1 MEEKYNEKNWFYRKK
16 NIFFTISIILILI
29 TIISSII
36 FGVNLDIKF
45 TGGSISTYSY
55 DGDIDLEK
63 FKTAVKESVNQEF
76 TVRQTENILTN
87 TKSIIISLASKNGIS
102 NELQNSLNSRLDKD
116 FQENKIELI
125 NSDNVRADIGK
136 EFFLKSIVAVIF
148 AAIVMIM
155 YISFRFKKI
164 SGWSA
169 GVVAVIALIHDLIIV
184 FGVFVI
190 FKISINDNFIAVLLT
205 ILGYSINDT
214 IVIYDR
220 IRENKKLFGGKLNSK
235 DLVNL
240 SINQSLRRS
249 ITTTLTTVVAMFIVS
264 IFATIYGLNSINSFA
279 FPIIIG
285 MISGVYS
292 TIFIAGP
299 LWVLW
304 QDRYNKS
311 SINKKN
317 KKKIKKLS
325 SL

>member
-1 MEEKYNEKNWFYRKK
+1 MRKIDFIGKK

-169 GVVAVIALIHDLIIV
+169 GVVAVIALMHDLIIV

-304 QDRYNKS
+304 QDRDNKS
-311 SINKKN
+311 SITKKN

>member
-1 MEEKYNEKNWFYRKK
+1 MKKIDFIGKK

-29 TIISSII
+29 TIISSIL

-55 DGDIDLEK
+55 EGDIDLEN

-116 FQENKIELI
+116 FEENKIELI

-148 AAIVMIM
+148 AAIIMIM

-249 ITTTLTTVVAMFIVS
+249 ITTTLTTVVAMLIVS

-304 QDRYNKS
+304 QDRNS
-311 SINKKN
+311 QTSKN
-317 KKKIKKLS
+317 KRVKKKTKKLS

>member
-1 MEEKYNEKNWFYRKK
+1 MKKIDFIGKK

-55 DGDIDLEK
+55 EGDIDLEN

-116 FQENKIELI
+116 FEANKIELI

-136 EFFLKSIVAVIF
+136 EFFLKSIVAVMF
-148 AAIVMIM
+148 AAIIMIM

-169 GVVAVIALIHDLIIV
+169 GVVAVIALMHDLIIV

-249 ITTTLTTVVAMFIVS
+249 ITTTLTTVVAMLIVS

-304 QDRYNKS
+304 QERNSKTSKS
-311 SINKKN
+311 KRV
-317 KKKIKKLS
+317 KKKTKKISNL
-325 SL
+325 

>member
-1 MEEKYNEKNWFYRKK
+1 MRKIDFIGKK

-169 GVVAVIALIHDLIIV
+169 GVVAVIALMHDLIIV

-304 QDRYNKS
+304 QDRNNKS
-311 SINKKN
+311 SITKKN

>member
-1 MEEKYNEKNWFYRKK
+1 MRKIDFIGKK

-304 QDRYNKS
+304 QDRDNKS
-311 SINKKN
+311 SITKKN